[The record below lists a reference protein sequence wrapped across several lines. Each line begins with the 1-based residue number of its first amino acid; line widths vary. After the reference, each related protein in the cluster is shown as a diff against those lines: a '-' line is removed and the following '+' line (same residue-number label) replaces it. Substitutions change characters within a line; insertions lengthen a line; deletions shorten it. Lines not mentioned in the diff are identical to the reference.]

1 MKAIVA
7 TKSKEGIVTSILR
20 TKPKTE
26 MIQSALIHVAVASHI
41 QRGQGDWKKFS
52 YIGLN
57 KLYEISLLIKF
68 KLI

>member
-41 QRGQGDWKKFS
+41 QRGQGD
-52 YIGLN
+52 
-57 KLYEISLLIKF
+57 
-68 KLI
+68 